1 MDLSYWQRQTVE
13 KALFPDIEWNKPEQK
28 SRAGKLGIV
37 GGNKLGFATVADAY
51 TTALKTGAGEARVLL
66 PDVLKKNVPASMTDV
81 QFAPTNLSGGLSTEA
96 SPELLALGDWAD
108 VLLFIG
114 DAGKNSQTASLYE
127 QFILNYPKPI
137 ILTRDAIDLVQNSMP
152 ALLDNP
158 QLALVASFAQLQ
170 KIFRS
175 VYYPKILTFSMQLS
189 QLVDNLHKFTV
200 TYPITIITFH
210 ADQLII
216 AHDGRVVS
224 QSWDNPMA
232 IWRGSVATK
241 AATYLLWTP
250 SKPLEAIATSLI

>member
-1 MDLSYWQRQTVE
+1 
-13 KALFPDIEWNKPEQK
+13 
-28 SRAGKLGIV
+28 
-37 GGNKLGFATVADAY
+37 
-51 TTALKTGAGEARVLL
+51 
-66 PDVLKKNVPASMTDV
+66 
-81 QFAPTNLSGGLSTEA
+81 
-96 SPELLALGDWAD
+96 
-108 VLLFIG
+108 
-114 DAGKNSQTASLYE
+114 
-127 QFILNYPKPI
+127 
-137 ILTRDAIDLVQNSMP
+137 MP

-189 QLVDNLHKFTV
+189 QLMDNLHKFTV
-200 TYPITIITFH
+200 TYPVTIMTFH